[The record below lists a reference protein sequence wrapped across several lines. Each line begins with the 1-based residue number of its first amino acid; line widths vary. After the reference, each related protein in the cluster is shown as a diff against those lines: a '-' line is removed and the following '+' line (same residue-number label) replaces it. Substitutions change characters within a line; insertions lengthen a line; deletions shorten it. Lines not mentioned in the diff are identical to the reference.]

1 MAKQKIKVIREEML
15 QVANNVA
22 QEKSIDQDSVFE
34 AMEMALEKAA
44 RVKYGFE
51 RDIRVSI
58 NRDSGDI
65 KLNSYLEVVEK
76 LSEEEQA
83 KQITLDEAKKIQPNI
98 TTGEFIIKELPPID
112 MGRVAAQNA
121 KGVIIQKV
129 READKSRQFSEY
141 KDKVGEIAV
150 GVVKRTE
157 FGNLIVDLGKNEAI
171 IKREE
176 LIPRETFQNGDRVRA
191 YIYDV
196 KEDIKGYQIFLS
208 RTHPQF
214 LSNLFTQEVPEI
226 YENVIQ
232 IKSVARDPGSRAKI
246 SVYTED
252 STIDPVGACVGM
264 RGSRVQ
270 AVVNELQGEKID
282 IVMWSDNQATFL
294 ANALAP
300 AEVSKIFLYEEK
312 NKVEVVIP
320 DEQLSLAIGR
330 KGQNVKLASNLTNL
344 EIDILTEEEES
355 DRRQEEF
362 KDKTKMLI
370 KNLDVEDVIAQLLV
384 TEGYVS
390 VEGIASESLENL
402 EKIEGFDRDL
412 ADELISRASNYL
424 REQNAEHVKIIDEKI
439 QDDELKKLVGM
450 NNKMLSLLAQNN
462 IVTIDD
468 FADLASFELIDKE
481 EGIFK
486 DLDIDENVVNNM
498 IMKAREKWFTEA
510 PAEEVTKAESTF
522 QYIYEGEHI
531 EIDFIETKDSVIIVE
546 NDAARRVEDIFTKN
560 PELIEYSVEYNKS
573 ILFKSDQDF
582 SEFFENS
589 GKIIIFLVC
598 IYFIMIS
605 WDIDVTAWVA
615 SAGILS
621 VVIGFAAKDTLGNL
635 FAGIFIMADSPY
647 KEGDYINLDTG
658 DRGYV
663 TNIGIRS
670 TRIQTRD
677 GIEIT
682 IPNSVIATTKIIN
695 ESGGPSETE
704 RIRINVEVSY
714 GSKLEDAKQIMN
726 DIVERRFLS
735 CVCLLF

>member
-1 MAKQKIKVIREEML
+1 MPAFFLVNNMAKQKIKVIREEML

-65 KLNSYLEVVEK
+65 KLNSYLEVVAK

-344 EIDILTEEEES
+344 EIDILTEEQES
-355 DRRQEEF
+355 ERRQEEF
-362 KDKTKMLI
+362 KEKTQMLI
-370 KNLDVEDVIAQLLV
+370 NDLDVEDVIAQLLV

-402 EKIEGFDRDL
+402 EKIEGFDKNL
-412 ADELISRASNYL
+412 ASELISRASNHL
-424 REQNAEHVKIIDEKI
+424 SEKNAEDVKIIDEKI
-439 QDDELKKLVGM
+439 HDNELKKLDGM
-450 NNKMLSLLAQNN
+450 NNKMLSLLAQKN

-510 PAEEVTKAESTF
+510 PAEEVTKAE
-522 QYIYEGEHI
+522 
-531 EIDFIETKDSVIIVE
+531 
-546 NDAARRVEDIFTKN
+546 
-560 PELIEYSVEYNKS
+560 
-573 ILFKSDQDF
+573 
-582 SEFFENS
+582 
-589 GKIIIFLVC
+589 
-598 IYFIMIS
+598 
-605 WDIDVTAWVA
+605 
-615 SAGILS
+615 
-621 VVIGFAAKDTLGNL
+621 
-635 FAGIFIMADSPY
+635 
-647 KEGDYINLDTG
+647 
-658 DRGYV
+658 
-663 TNIGIRS
+663 
-670 TRIQTRD
+670 
-677 GIEIT
+677 
-682 IPNSVIATTKIIN
+682 
-695 ESGGPSETE
+695 
-704 RIRINVEVSY
+704 
-714 GSKLEDAKQIMN
+714 DAKLAAAEAPIE
-726 DIVERRFLS
+726 DK
-735 CVCLLF
+735 

>member
-65 KLNSYLEVVEK
+65 KLNSYLEVVAK

-344 EIDILTEEEES
+344 EIDILTEEQES
-355 DRRQEEF
+355 ERRQEEF
-362 KDKTKMLI
+362 KEKTQMLI
-370 KNLDVEDVIAQLLV
+370 NNLDVEDVIAQLLV

-402 EKIEGFDRDL
+402 EKIEGFDKNL
-412 ADELISRASNYL
+412 ASELISRASNHL
-424 REQNAEHVKIIDEKI
+424 SEKNAEDVKIIDEKI
-439 QDDELKKLVGM
+439 HDNELKKLDGM

-486 DLDIDENVVNNM
+486 DLDIDENVVNYM
-498 IMKAREKWFTEA
+498 IMKAIEKWFTEA
-510 PAEEVTKAESTF
+510 PVEEVEKA
-522 QYIYEGEHI
+522 
-531 EIDFIETKDSVIIVE
+531 
-546 NDAARRVEDIFTKN
+546 
-560 PELIEYSVEYNKS
+560 
-573 ILFKSDQDF
+573 
-582 SEFFENS
+582 
-589 GKIIIFLVC
+589 
-598 IYFIMIS
+598 
-605 WDIDVTAWVA
+605 
-615 SAGILS
+615 
-621 VVIGFAAKDTLGNL
+621 
-635 FAGIFIMADSPY
+635 
-647 KEGDYINLDTG
+647 
-658 DRGYV
+658 
-663 TNIGIRS
+663 
-670 TRIQTRD
+670 
-677 GIEIT
+677 
-682 IPNSVIATTKIIN
+682 
-695 ESGGPSETE
+695 
-704 RIRINVEVSY
+704 
-714 GSKLEDAKQIMN
+714 EDAKPAAAEALTEVP
-726 DIVERRFLS
+726 VEEVAKS
-735 CVCLLF
+735 EDVKSASAEAPTEDK